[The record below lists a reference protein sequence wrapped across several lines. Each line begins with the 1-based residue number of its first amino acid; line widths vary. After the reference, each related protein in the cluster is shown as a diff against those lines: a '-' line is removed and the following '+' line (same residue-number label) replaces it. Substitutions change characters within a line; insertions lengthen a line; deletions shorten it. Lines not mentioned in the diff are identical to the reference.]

1 MGEKYYTQ
9 HPAGSGGVGR
19 MELGRKDPSSLVD
32 PIQPPEITRLTQKS
46 GRPDFCVI
54 CVNLPNP

>member
-9 HPAGSGGVGR
+9 DPARRRWRGR
-19 MELGRKDPSSLVD
+19 YDAPAEGPSSRVD
-32 PIQPPEITRLTQKS
+32 PIQPHEITHLTQKS

-54 CVNLPNP
+54 CVNLRAP